1 MRAVNKT
8 KKTVISIA
16 LSVLMLVALIVPVL
30 PTKAAEA
37 VVRNTMFTSV
47 ADMQAKLGVA
57 DGSWSPA
64 YLTDVENY
72 YWTFND
78 QGQLGSTAISIN
90 IAKNA
95 YRNLEMLLDNGYTMD
110 YNELAAYCKE
120 YYGKINGVPDAF

>member
-72 YWTFND
+72 YWTF
-78 QGQLGSTAISIN
+78 
-90 IAKNA
+90 
-95 YRNLEMLLDNGYTMD
+95 
-110 YNELAAYCKE
+110 
-120 YYGKINGVPDAF
+120 